1 MLLITT
7 LQKVFGFYSSSILL
21 QFLALLGVISCAAA
35 QDDVSSDDIDETLLS
50 RSNAASGWGI
60 FICFVA
66 LLTEIVIIIMR
77 FLNFGFIQNH
87 LTVSLVVV
95 SFLRFWNRG

>member
-1 MLLITT
+1 M
-7 LQKVFGFYSSSILL
+7 L